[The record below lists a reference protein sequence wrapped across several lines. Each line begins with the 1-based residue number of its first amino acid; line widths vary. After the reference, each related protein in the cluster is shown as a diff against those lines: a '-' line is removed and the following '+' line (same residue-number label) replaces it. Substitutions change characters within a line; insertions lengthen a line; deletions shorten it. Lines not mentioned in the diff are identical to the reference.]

1 MMFNKIRRIT
11 YGMVG
16 IFVMFF
22 SSFALTTATFAA
34 DPVRP
39 LNPFCEEIGDK
50 GELCAIDQ
58 KDEDNGDV
66 GLLAE
71 DGIVRKV
78 FDVIIWLTGL
88 LSGVFIVVGAFK
100 LTTSGGNKDSVKSG
114 KNMIIYAAVGLAVI
128 LLSNLILNVIIS
140 FASSA
145 G

>member
-1 MMFNKIRRIT
+1 MPINIKRRV
-11 YGMVG
+11 YYSVAG
-16 IFVMFF
+16 ICILLL
-22 SSFALTTATFAA
+22 SSLLLTTASFAA

-58 KDEDNGDV
+58 VDEDNQDV

-78 FDVIIWLTGL
+78 FDVMIWLTAL
-88 LSGVFIVVGAFK
+88 LCGVFITVGAFK